1 MLKHWIISTG
11 LISCLTITGCAAT
24 TSAPT
29 KSIAKATPSASSQ
42 SQSQSQQPTLLYQQ
56 HWVATE
62 INGFH
67 VESSEKTPQI
77 QFDSSSKRF
86 SGSDGCNQIM
96 GSFNTADDHLSFG
109 QIASTKMMCP
119 DANSLT
125 ATQYQQ
131 ALAKVTSYR
140 ASSQLLVLFDQNGQ
154 TLIAF
159 KKADT

>member
-11 LISCLTITGCAAT
+11 FISCLIITGCTAT

-29 KSIAKATPSASSQ
+29 KSVAKATSSASSQ
-42 SQSQSQQPTLLYQQ
+42 SQYQSQQPTLLYQQ

-62 INGFH
+62 INGFQ

-96 GSFNTADDHLSFG
+96 GSFNTTDDHLSFG

>member
-29 KSIAKATPSASSQ
+29 ASVAKATPSAS
-42 SQSQSQQPTLLYQQ
+42 SQSQQPTLLYQQ

-62 INGFH
+62 INGFQ

-109 QIASTKMMCP
+109 EIASTKMMCP

-154 TLIAF
+154 TLSAF

>member
-11 LISCLTITGCAAT
+11 LISCLTITDCAAT

-62 INGFH
+62 INGFQ

-109 QIASTKMMCP
+109 QIASSKMMCP

>member
-29 KSIAKATPSASSQ
+29 ASVAKATPSAS
-42 SQSQSQQPTLLYQQ
+42 SQSQQPTLLYQQ
-56 HWVATE
+56 HWAATE
-62 INGFH
+62 INGFQ

-131 ALAKVTSYR
+131 ALAKVKSYR

-154 TLIAF
+154 TLIDF

>member
-29 KSIAKATPSASSQ
+29 KSVAKATPSASSQ

-62 INGFH
+62 INGFQ

-109 QIASTKMMCP
+109 EIASTKMMCP

>member
-11 LISCLTITGCAAT
+11 FISCLTITGCAAT

-29 KSIAKATPSASSQ
+29 ASVAKAGALQ
-42 SQSQSQQPTLLYQQ
+42 ISQSQSQQPTLLYQQ

-62 INGFH
+62 INGFQ
-67 VESSEKTPQI
+67 VEYSEKTPQI

-96 GSFNTADDHLSFG
+96 GSFNTTDDHLSFG

>member
-62 INGFH
+62 INGFQ

>member
-62 INGFH
+62 INCFQ

-159 KKADT
+159 KKAVT

>member
-1 MLKHWIISTG
+1 MLKQWIISTG

-24 TSAPT
+24 TSAP
-29 KSIAKATPSASSQ
+29 SESVAKPAPTASSQ
-42 SQSQSQQPTLLYQQ
+42 PQQPTLLYQQ

-62 INGFH
+62 INGFQ
-67 VESSEKTPQI
+67 VESSEKMPKI

-119 DANSLT
+119 DENSLT

>member
-11 LISCLTITGCAAT
+11 FISCLIITGCAAT

-29 KSIAKATPSASSQ
+29 KSVAKATPSASF
-42 SQSQSQQPTLLYQQ
+42 QSQQPTLLYQQ

-62 INGFH
+62 INGFQ

-109 QIASTKMMCP
+109 EIASTKMMCP

>member
-62 INGFH
+62 INGFQ

-109 QIASTKMMCP
+109 EIASTKMMCP